1 MDPVDVADDGSVG
14 HGGVAAVVVVGAAE
28 GLRLLHVDVAHVV
41 VQRGDLGG
49 GVRAAVAFE
58 LLLWRRRGRWCGGR
72 PSLKQTIVLY
82 IY

>member
-1 MDPVDVADDGSVG
+1 MADDGAVG

-28 GLRLLHVDVAHVV
+28 GLWLLHVDVAHVV

-58 LLLWRRRGRWCGGR
+58 LLLWRGCRRWCRNR
-72 PSLKQTIVLY
+72 PSL
-82 IY
+82 

>member
-1 MDPVDVADDGSVG
+1 MADDGAVG

-28 GLRLLHVDVAHVV
+28 GLRLLHVDVADVV

-58 LLLWRRRGRWCGGR
+58 LLLWRRRRGWCRGR
-72 PSLKQTIVLY
+72 PSLMKFRCVL
-82 IY
+82 